1 MKVTY
6 RSYLTAGVSV
16 FGAGAIALSAV
27 QPLPETSSLA
37 PATSTAA
44 VSLAA
49 SIDPIT
55 PWVDAIKLA
64 VANTKTINEQKAD
77 PGPVAPIINAVANN
91 FKVYLAE
98 FPDFGLI
105 AKQIAGNLKA
115 AGQAVL
121 DQNLNDA
128 DIPFSMN
135 TNDVQVVTSTSIPLV
150 CKVIS
155 CTKYGTTGLLAS
167 ALVPAEFNALVPIA
181 NILSSPVSGAILGWA
196 GPALSALAVSID
208 TVNNVLAA
216 IKAQDWTAALN
227 EVINLPANTFNAILN
242 GGGHLDLTP
251 IVKIVAPIVGLNL
264 PEGTKIGL
272 ATGGFLT
279 PATQMGGEVGTV
291 QTPGFYGWGGTAWDA
306 VSAEAT
312 VPNPLGEGTLDVTIN
327 GIPVGNAATQ
337 YGERYAIAQAIRLPM
352 PKSAAART
360 ASAAAVAAD
369 VAADVTPAVEDNAP
383 IALSAAP
390 AAAPKASRGVSKAK
404 VSSGTHARA
413 SRSAK

>member
-1 MKVTY
+1 MNVSY
-6 RSYLTAGVSV
+6 RSYLTAGVSIV
-16 FGAGAIALSAV
+16 GAGAIALSAV

-91 FKVYLAE
+91 FKVYLKE
-98 FPDFGLI
+98 LPDVGLI
-105 AKQIAGNLKA
+105 AKQIVGNIKA
-115 AGQAVL
+115 AGGAVL

-128 DIPFSMN
+128 DVPFSMN
-135 TNDVQVVTSTSIPLV
+135 TNDVQTVTSTNVPAVCILV
-150 CKVIS
+150 S

-167 ALVPAEFNALVPIA
+167 GFVPAELNALVPIA

-196 GPALSALAVSID
+196 GPGLSALAASID
-208 TVNNVLAA
+208 AVNNVVAA
-216 IKAQDWTAALN
+216 IKARDWTAALN
-227 EVINLPANTFNAILN
+227 AVINLPANTFNAVLN

-264 PEGTKIGL
+264 PEGTKLGL

-291 QTPGFYGWGGTAWDA
+291 KTPGFYGWGGTAWDA
-306 VSAEAT
+306 VSAEASL
-312 VPNPLGEGTLDVTIN
+312 PNPFGAGTLDVNIT

-337 YGERYAIAQAIRLPM
+337 YGERYAIARAITLPM
-352 PKSAAART
+352 PKSAATGT

-383 IALSAAP
+383 VALSAAP

-413 SRSAK
+413 SRNAK